1 MIRITLLGNDRL
13 DMMITG
19 SLGREWWILLL
30 GKETDIEKSLLK
42 IYDGNKIDV
51 KIIDFRQL
59 KDINY
64 VFENIIKSIMK
75 MKKKWKRK
83 KKKSRIINEFYII
96 LWFM

>member
-83 KKKSRIINEFYII
+83 KKKKRVE
-96 LWFM
+96 L